1 MYMSDLQTKDVVNIN
16 NGNNYGKIVDAKI
29 DDNGYVIE
37 FISSERKLLKKI
49 KDFNEVKFS
58 YKSIKKIGSD
68 VILIDN

>member
-1 MYMSDLQTKDVVNIN
+1 MSDLQTKDVVNIN